1 MLSSFTPYFSIGTIK
16 SLPSFFTAY
25 GRSSST
31 SNIFGIEGPKI
42 SVSSSPTLYPSRAS
56 AMARL
61 ADTVLLPTPPL
72 PLLTAMMFFTPG
84 SIWPTSGR
92 GALLNSVFIST
103 STSFPQ
109 WYLIAASAALTVD
122 FRNGSVS
129 RGNSSTTVTFQ
140 GSPSFCGAATAG
152 VSATIPLST
161 TFFLVPAYVTVAKAS
176 ITIFGY
182 ITFSIFFILLYP
194 ANCALSASSFDSHP
208 ALSPPQALPARL
220 FVAGSTS
227 YILCSVLVL
236 STCSRS
242 MSG

>member
-1 MLSSFTPYFSIGTIK
+1 
-16 SLPSFFTAY
+16 
-25 GRSSST
+25 
-31 SNIFGIEGPKI
+31 
-42 SVSSSPTLYPSRAS
+42 
-56 AMARL
+56 MARL
-61 ADTVLLPTPPL
+61 ADTVLFPTPPL

-84 SIWPTSGR
+84 SISPTSGR

-122 FRNGSVS
+122 FRKGSVS

-176 ITIFGY
+176 ITILGY
-182 ITFSIFFILLYP
+182 ITFSIFKIRVFNLLKP
-194 ANCALSASSFDSHP
+194 CKSVPKTTSLCRATNALIASSCDSHP
-208 ALSPPQALPARL
+208 AQSPPRALPIRL

-227 YILCSVLVL
+227 YI
-236 STCSRS
+236 
-242 MSG
+242 